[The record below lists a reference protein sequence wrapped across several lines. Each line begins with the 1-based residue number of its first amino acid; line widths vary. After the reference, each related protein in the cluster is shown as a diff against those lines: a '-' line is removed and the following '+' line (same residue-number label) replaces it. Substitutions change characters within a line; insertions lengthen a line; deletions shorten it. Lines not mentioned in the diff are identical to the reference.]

1 LGFSTNCGPWAGV
14 LSLHPTHDPT
24 RPDIGVPVPWLLF
37 STRTRPRDRA
47 SEFFFLHRK
56 KGRKFFSAPS
66 FSAAPH
72 ESMEIRAPPTSLRL
86 APPPAS
92 VSLRRTALRTSFL
105 KGSGASLEFLSH
117 SPVYYLRACGR
128 GSEVRLLAGDWI
140 RAR

>member
-1 LGFSTNCGPWAGV
+1 L
-14 LSLHPTHDPT
+14 
-24 RPDIGVPVPWLLF
+24 
-37 STRTRPRDRA
+37 
-47 SEFFFLHRK
+47 
-56 KGRKFFSAPS
+56 SAP

-105 KGSGASLEFLSH
+105 KGSGASPEFLSL
-117 SPVYYLRACGR
+117 SPVYYPRVCAR
-128 GSEVRLLAGDWI
+128 GSEVRLLAGDRI

>member
-1 LGFSTNCGPWAGV
+1 VGPGPVCFRSTQRMIQPDPTSAFPSHGFSSPHELALEIERANF
-14 LSLHPTHDPT
+14 
-24 RPDIGVPVPWLLF
+24 F
-37 STRTRPRDRA
+37 SPQ
-47 SEFFFLHRK
+47 K
-56 KGRKFFSAPS
+56 KGKKFFSAPS